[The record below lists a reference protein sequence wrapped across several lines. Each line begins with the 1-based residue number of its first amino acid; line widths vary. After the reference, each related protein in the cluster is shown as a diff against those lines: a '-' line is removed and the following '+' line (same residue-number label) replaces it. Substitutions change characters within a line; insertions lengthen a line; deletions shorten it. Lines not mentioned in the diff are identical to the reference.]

1 MATTA
6 GDALEA
12 QKRLVDTHKTS
23 AVGVPD
29 RQWFVAEVK
38 PTRERTVRDQLL
50 SQGHEAY
57 VPCQV
62 SVRVYK
68 NYTRHTS
75 ETPVIPGLVFVRLE
89 PEAIPQVAAGCQ
101 AIYRFMPNR
110 ALSRDVGGRL
120 RFATIS
126 EKEMQQLKYVCGQA
140 ENPILFSDTPLR
152 VGQPI
157 RVMRGPL
164 SGVEGLFMEEG
175 NSTFIVVRLSLG
187 RYSAIRTE
195 VARCDVQ
202 PV

>member
-1 MATTA
+1 MARKSSEV
-6 GDALEA
+6 LEA
-12 QKRLVDTHKTS
+12 SERSVDTHKTS
-23 AVGVPD
+23 AVGMAGS
-29 RQWFVAEVK
+29 QWFVAEVK
-38 PTRERTVRDQLL
+38 PTRERTVREQLL
-50 SQGHEAY
+50 AWGYEAY

-68 NYTRHTS
+68 NYTWHTS

-89 PEAIPQVAAGCQ
+89 PDAIPQVAAGCQ
-101 AIYRFMPNR
+101 AIYRFMPDR
-110 ALSRDVGGRL
+110 ALSRDVGGQL

-126 EKEMQQLKYVCGQA
+126 ETEMQQLKYVCGQA
-140 ENPILFSDTPLR
+140 ENPVLFSDTPLR

-175 NSTFIVVRLSLG
+175 NSTFIVLRLSLG